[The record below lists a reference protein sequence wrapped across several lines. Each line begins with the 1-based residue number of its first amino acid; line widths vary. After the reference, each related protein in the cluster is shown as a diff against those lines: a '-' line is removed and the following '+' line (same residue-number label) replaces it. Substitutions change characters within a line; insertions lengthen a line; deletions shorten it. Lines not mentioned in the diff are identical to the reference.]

1 MKPLIHFEDGSTR
14 PDVFRITAARV
25 ASARRR
31 NGEAA
36 SLIGVSCG
44 QDFAGMGRWIG
55 RANGLI
61 CSSAT
66 LLDKRFPLRT
76 LAQAAPQ
83 LAWIH
88 VIGAG
93 VESLMP
99 LDWIHPG
106 IKLTNNSGVHVKKV
120 YEFGLMSLLMINAR
134 VPQIFSR
141 QARGEWKPEFSG
153 SPRGKTLV
161 VVGLGDMGG
170 AMAKAGRTLGMRVL
184 GIRRTPKPHPHAEK
198 VHAPQDLHRLLPKA
212 DVVVV
217 ATPLTPDTRHVIGA
231 EELALMKPGSGLIN
245 IGRGPVLDQAALE
258 RALHSGHLSGA
269 ILDVFD
275 PEPLPAGHSFW
286 SAPNVYISP
295 HCSSDDNDEYMPMT
309 LDLAFANASRL
320 ARGRKL
326 ANVVDPARGY

>member
-14 PDVFRITAARV
+14 PDVFRMTTNRVAAARKRNPGAAALV
-25 ASARRR
+25 AA
-31 NGEAA
+31 
-36 SLIGVSCG
+36 SCG
-44 QDFAGMGRWIG
+44 QDLAGIEAWIG
-55 RANGLI
+55 RANGLV

-76 LAQAAPQ
+76 LATRAPQ

-93 VESLMP
+93 VEGLMP
-99 LDWIHPG
+99 LDWIHSRV
-106 IKLTNNSGVHVKKV
+106 KLTNNSGVHVKKV

-134 VPQIFSR
+134 VPQIFS
-141 QARGEWKPEFSG
+141 QQTRGEWKPEFTG
-153 SPRGKTLV
+153 SPRGRILL

-170 AMAKAGRTLGMRVL
+170 AMAKAGRALGMRVL

-198 VHAPQDLHRLLPKA
+198 VHGLKDLHRLLPKA

-231 EELALMKPGSGLIN
+231 GELALMKTGAGLIN
-245 IGRGPVLDQAALE
+245 IGRGPVLDQAAVE
-258 RALHSGHLSGA
+258 FALRSGHLSGA
-269 ILDVFD
+269 VLDVFD
-275 PEPLPAGHSFW
+275 PEPLPAGHSLW

-309 LDLAFANASRL
+309 LDLAFANAARL

>member
-25 ASARRR
+25 AAARRR
-31 NGEAA
+31 NPEAA
-36 SLIGVSCG
+36 ALVRVSCG
-44 QDFAGMGRWIG
+44 ADFAGLDRTLL
-55 RANGLI
+55 RAGGLV

-66 LLDKRFPLRT
+66 LLDPGFPLRA
-76 LAQAAPQ
+76 LAFAAPH
-83 LAWIH
+83 LKWIH

-99 LDWIHPG
+99 LDWLHPG
-106 IKLTNNSGVHVKKV
+106 LTLTNNSGVHVKKV

-134 VPQIFSR
+134 VPRIYSQ
-141 QARGEWKPEFSG
+141 QARGEWKQQFTG
-153 SPRGKTLV
+153 SPRGKTLL

-198 VHAPQDLHRLLPKA
+198 VHGPEDLHRLLPKA

-217 ATPLTPDTRHVIGA
+217 ATPLTPDTQHVIGA
-231 EELALMKPGSGLIN
+231 RELSLMKAGAGLIN

-258 RALHSGHLSGA
+258 QALRSGHLSGA
-269 ILDVFD
+269 VLDVFD
-275 PEPLPAGHSFW
+275 PEPLPAGHSLW
-286 SAPNVYISP
+286 GAPNVYLSP
-295 HCSSDDNDEYMPMT
+295 HCSSDDNDDYMPMT
-309 LDLAFANASRL
+309 LDLAFANAARL

>member
-25 ASARRR
+25 AAARKR
-31 NGEAA
+31 NPDAA
-36 SLIGVSCG
+36 AGVAVSCG
-44 QDFAGMGRWIG
+44 QDLAGMEGWIG
-55 RANGLI
+55 RANGLV

-66 LLDKRFPLRT
+66 LLDKRFPLRS
-76 LAQAAPQ
+76 LAQDAPQ
-83 LAWIH
+83 LGWIH

-99 LDWIHPG
+99 LDWIHSRV
-106 IKLTNNSGVHVKKV
+106 KLTNNSGVHVKKV
-120 YEFGLMSLLMINAR
+120 YEFGLMSLLMVNAR
-134 VPQIFSR
+134 VPQLFAQ
-141 QARGEWKPEFSG
+141 QARGEWKPVFSG
-153 SPRGKTLV
+153 SPRGKTLL

-198 VHAPQDLHRLLPKA
+198 VHGLKDLHRLLPKA

-217 ATPLTPDTRHVIGA
+217 ATPLTPDTRHVIG
-231 EELALMKPGSGLIN
+231 ERELGLMKNGTGLIN
-245 IGRGPVLDQAALE
+245 IGRGPVLDQAAVE
-258 RALHSGHLSGA
+258 GALRSGHLSGA

-275 PEPLPAGHSFW
+275 PEPLPAGHSLW

-309 LDLAFANASRL
+309 LDLAFANAVRL
-320 ARGRKL
+320 ARSRKL

>member
-1 MKPLIHFEDGSTR
+1 MKPLIHFEDGSSR
-14 PDVFRITAARV
+14 PDVFRITPARV
-25 ASARRR
+25 AAARKR
-31 NGEAA
+31 NPGAA
-36 SLIGVSCG
+36 SMVGVSCG
-44 QDFAGMGRWIG
+44 VDFNRVDRWLG
-55 RANGLI
+55 RASGLV

-76 LAQAAPQ
+76 LATAAPQ

-106 IKLTNNSGVHVKKV
+106 LTLTNNSGVHVKKV

-134 VPQIFSR
+134 VPQIFS
-141 QARGEWKPEFSG
+141 QQVRGEWKQQFTG
-153 SPRGKTLV
+153 SPQGKTLL

-170 AMAKAGRTLGMRVL
+170 SMAKAGRTLGMRVL
-184 GIRRTPKPHPHAEK
+184 GIRRTPKPHPYAEM
-198 VHAPQDLHRLLPKA
+198 VHAPKDLHRLLPKA
-212 DVVVV
+212 DAVVV
-217 ATPLTPDTRHVIGA
+217 ATPLTADTRHIIGTK
-231 EELALMKPGSGLIN
+231 ELALMKPGAGLVN
-245 IGRGPVLDQAALE
+245 IGRGPVLDQAAVE
-258 RALHSGHLSGA
+258 KALRSGQLSGA

-275 PEPLPAGHSFW
+275 PEPLPAGHSLW

-295 HCSSDDNDEYMPMT
+295 HCSSDDNDDYMPMT
-309 LDLAFANASRL
+309 LDLALTNAARL
-320 ARGRKL
+320 ARGRRL

>member
-14 PDVFRITAARV
+14 PDVFRITRARV
-25 ASARRR
+25 AAARRR
-31 NGEAA
+31 NAEAA
-36 SLIGVSCG
+36 AVVGISCG
-44 QDFAGMGRWIG
+44 RDFAEFNRWIG
-55 RANGLI
+55 RAQGLV

-76 LAQAAPQ
+76 LACVAPQ

-93 VESLMP
+93 VEGLLP
-99 LDWIHPG
+99 LDWMPPTLD
-106 IKLTNNSGVHVKKV
+106 LTNNSGVHVKKV

-134 VPQIFSR
+134 VPQIFS
-141 QARGEWKPEFSG
+141 QQTRGEWKPVFTG
-153 SPRGKTLV
+153 SPRGKTLL

-170 AMAKAGRTLGMRVL
+170 AMAKAGRTLGMRVF
-184 GIRRTPKPHPHAEK
+184 GIRRDPKPHRHAEK
-198 VHAPQDLHRLLPKA
+198 VHSLEHLPQLLPKA

-217 ATPLTPDTRHVIGA
+217 ATPLTPQTRHLLGA
-231 EELALMKPGSGLIN
+231 REFALMQQGSGLIN
-245 IGRGPVLDQAALE
+245 IGRGSVLDQAALE
-258 RALHSGHLSGA
+258 KALHAGHLSGA

-275 PEPLPAGHSFW
+275 PEPLPAGHSLW
-286 SAPNVYISP
+286 RAPNVYLSP
-295 HCSSDDNDEYMPMT
+295 HCSSDDNDDYMPMT
-309 LDLAFANASRL
+309 LDLAFANAVRL

>member
-14 PDVFRITAARV
+14 PEVFRITAARV
-25 ASARRR
+25 AAARKR
-31 NGEAA
+31 NRETAT
-36 SLIGVSCG
+36 LVGVSCG
-44 QDFAGMGRWIG
+44 TDFDGIDKWIV
-55 RANGLI
+55 RANGLV

-66 LLDKRFPLRT
+66 LLNPQFPLRT
-76 LAQAAPQ
+76 LAAVAPQ
-83 LAWIH
+83 LKWIH

-106 IKLTNNSGVHVKKV
+106 VKLTNNSGVHVKKV

-134 VPQIFSR
+134 VPQLFAQ
-141 QARGEWKPEFSG
+141 QARGEWKPLFTG
-153 SPRGKTLV
+153 SPRGKTLL

-184 GIRRTPKPHPHAEK
+184 GIRRTPKPHPYAEK
-198 VHAPQDLHRLLPKA
+198 VHGLKDLHRLLPKA

-217 ATPLTPDTRHVIGA
+217 AMPLTPDTRHVIGA
-231 EELALMKPGSGLIN
+231 RELALMQEGSGLIN
-245 IGRGPVLDQAALE
+245 IGRGPVLDQAEVEKAL
-258 RALHSGHLSGA
+258 RSGHLSGA
-269 ILDVFD
+269 VLDVFD
-275 PEPLPAGHSFW
+275 PEPLPAGHSLW

-295 HCSSDDNDEYMPMT
+295 HCSSDDNDDYMPMT
-309 LDLAFANASRL
+309 LDLAFANAVRL
-320 ARGRKL
+320 ARRRKL

>member
-14 PDVFRITAARV
+14 PDVFRITVARV

-198 VHAPQDLHRLLPKA
+198 VHAPKDLHRLLPKA

-258 RALHSGHLSGA
+258 RALHSGRLSGA

>member
-1 MKPLIHFEDGSTR
+1 MNPLIHFEDGSTR

-31 NGEAA
+31 NREAA
-36 SLIGVSCG
+36 ALVTVSCG
-44 QDFAGMGRWIG
+44 QDLAGFEGWIG
-55 RANGLI
+55 RASGLV

-66 LLDKRFPLRT
+66 LLDKRFPLHA
-76 LAQAAPQ
+76 LATAAAQ

-99 LDWIHPG
+99 LDWIHPRLR
-106 IKLTNNSGVHVKKV
+106 LTNNSGVHVKKV

-134 VPQIFSR
+134 VPQLFSQQVR
-141 QARGEWKPEFSG
+141 AEWKPVFSG
-153 SPRGKTLV
+153 SPRGKTML

-170 AMAKAGRTLGMRVL
+170 AMAKAGRALGMRVL
-184 GIRRTPKPHPHAEK
+184 GIRRTPKPHPHAQK
-198 VHAPQDLHRLLPKA
+198 VHGLRDLHRLLPKA
-212 DVVVV
+212 DVVAV

-231 EELALMKPGSGLIN
+231 AELALMKAGAGLIN
-245 IGRGPVLDQAALE
+245 IGRGPVLDQAAVE
-258 RALHSGHLSGA
+258 QALRTGRLAGA

-275 PEPLPAGHSFW
+275 PEPLPAGHSLW
-286 SAPNVYISP
+286 SAPNLYVSP

-309 LDLAFANASRL
+309 LDLAFANAVRL

-326 ANVVDPARGY
+326 ANVVDPVRGY

>member
-14 PDVFRITAARV
+14 PEVFRITKARV
-25 ASARRR
+25 AAARKRNSDSA
-31 NGEAA
+31 
-36 SLIGVSCG
+36 LVGVSCG
-44 QDFAGMGRWIG
+44 QDLGTLARWIG
-55 RANGLI
+55 RANGLV

-76 LAQAAPQ
+76 LAAEAPH

-93 VESLMP
+93 VEGLMP

-106 IKLTNNSGVHVKKV
+106 IRLTNNSGVHVKKV
-120 YEFGLMSLLMINAR
+120 YEFGLMSLLMLNAR
-134 VPQIFSR
+134 VPQLFS
-141 QARGEWKPEFSG
+141 QQVRGEWKPLFSG
-153 SPRGKTLV
+153 SPRGKTLL

-170 AMAKAGRTLGMRVL
+170 AMAKAGRALGMRVL

-198 VHAPQDLHRLLPKA
+198 VHGLEDLHRLLPKA
-212 DVVVV
+212 DIVVV

-231 EELALMKPGSGLIN
+231 AEIALLKPGAGLVN
-245 IGRGPVLDQAALE
+245 IGRGPVLDQAAVE
-258 RALHSGHLSGA
+258 KALRSGQLSGA

-275 PEPLPAGHSFW
+275 PEPLPPGHSLW
-286 SAPNVYISP
+286 GAPNLYVSP
-295 HCSSDDNDEYMPMT
+295 HCSSDDNDDYMPMT
-309 LDLAFANASRL
+309 LDLAFANAVRL

>member
-1 MKPLIHFEDGSTR
+1 MKPLIHFEDGRTR
-14 PDVFRITAARV
+14 PDVFRITPARV
-25 ASARRR
+25 AAARSR
-31 NGEAA
+31 NRTA
-36 SLIGVSCG
+36 SSLVKVSCG
-44 QDFAGMGRWIG
+44 TDLEEIG
-55 RANGLI
+55 DWLARASGLV

-66 LLDKRFPLRT
+66 LLSPKFPLRT
-76 LAQAAPQ
+76 LAASAPR

-106 IKLTNNSGVHVKKV
+106 LRLTNNSGVHVKKV
-120 YEFGLMSLLMINAR
+120 YEFGLMSLLMLNAR
-134 VPQIFSR
+134 VPQIFS
-141 QARGEWKPEFSG
+141 QQVRGEWKPQFTG
-153 SPRGKTLV
+153 SPKGKTLL

-170 AMAKAGRTLGMRVL
+170 AMAKAGRTLGMRVF
-184 GIRRTPKPHPHAEK
+184 GIRRTPEPHPHAEK
-198 VHAPQDLHRLLPKA
+198 VHAPRDLHRLLARA

-217 ATPLTPDTRHVIGA
+217 ATPLTPDTRHVIG
-231 EELALMKPGSGLIN
+231 ERELGLMKPGAGLIN
-245 IGRGPVLDQAALE
+245 IGRGPVLDQAAVE
-258 RALHSGHLSGA
+258 KALRSGRLAGA

-275 PEPLPAGHSFW
+275 PEPLPAGHTLW
-286 SAPNVYISP
+286 SAPNVYLSP

-309 LDLAFANASRL
+309 LDLAFANAARL

>member
-14 PDVFRITAARV
+14 PEVFRITAARV
-25 ASARRR
+25 AAARKR
-31 NGEAA
+31 NRDAGA
-36 SLIGVSCG
+36 LVGVSCG
-44 QDFAGMGRWIG
+44 MDFDGIDRWIA
-55 RANGLI
+55 RASGLV

-66 LLDKRFPLRT
+66 LLNPRFPLRT
-76 LAQAAPQ
+76 LAAAGPQ
-83 LAWIH
+83 LKWIH

-99 LDWIHPG
+99 LDWIHPRLR
-106 IKLTNNSGVHVKKV
+106 LTNNSGVHVKKV

-134 VPQIFSR
+134 VPQLFS
-141 QARGEWKPEFSG
+141 QQVRGEWKPVFSG
-153 SPRGKTLV
+153 SPRGKTLL

-170 AMAKAGRTLGMRVL
+170 AMAKAGRALGMRVF

-198 VHAPQDLHRLLPKA
+198 VHAPKELHRLLPKA

-217 ATPLTPDTRHVIGA
+217 ATPLTPDTKHVIG
-231 EELALMKPGSGLIN
+231 EKEVSLMRPGAGLIN
-245 IGRGPVLDQAALE
+245 IGRGPVLDQAAIE
-258 RALHSGHLSGA
+258 KALRTGHLSGA

-275 PEPLPAGHSFW
+275 PEPLPAGHSLW
-286 SAPNVYISP
+286 SAPNIYISP

-309 LDLAFANASRL
+309 LDLAFANAVRL